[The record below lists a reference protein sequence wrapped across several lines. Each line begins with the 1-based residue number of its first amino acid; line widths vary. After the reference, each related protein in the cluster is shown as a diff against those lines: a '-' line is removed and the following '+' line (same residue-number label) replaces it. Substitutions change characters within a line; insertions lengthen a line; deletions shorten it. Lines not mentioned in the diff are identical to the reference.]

1 MKFISI
7 RKIIPIAVVIVF
19 IISCKK
25 EHVPTCNGTNPKYNS
40 EIKSI
45 IDSNCTSSNC
55 HSNYSSYSGLQS
67 ILSNG
72 KFKSEV
78 LDKQSM
84 PKNGNLSDTELDKI
98 KCWVDNGYPEN

>member
-1 MKFISI
+1 MKFLSFK
-7 RKIIPIAVVIVF
+7 KIIPLVLFTAF

-25 EHVPTCNGTNPKYNS
+25 EHVPTCNGSNPKYNS

-45 IDSNCTSSNC
+45 IDANCTSSSC
-55 HSNYSSYSGLQS
+55 HSNYGSYSGLQS

-78 LDKQSM
+78 LDNQSM
-84 PKNGNLSDTELDKI
+84 PKNGNLSDGDLDKI